1 MKVASYKVLIA
12 GLQYDV
18 VYKPGEE
25 MQGNLGLANFN
36 LQEISINANA
46 TTQTQQVAVLHEVL
60 HIISDSYNLKM
71 SEEQVKFLTHG
82 ILAFKHDNPG
92 NTIL

>member
-1 MKVASYKVLIA
+1 MTNTKVRIA
-12 GLQYDV
+12 GLAYDIK
-18 VYKPGEE
+18 YKSGEE

-36 LQEISINANA
+36 LQEISINAAA
-46 TTQTQQVAVLHEVL
+46 TEQTQQVAVLHEVL
-60 HIISDSYNLKM
+60 HIISDSFNLKM

-82 ILAFKHDNPG
+82 IIAFKHDNPG

>member
-1 MKVASYKVLIA
+1 MTNTKVRIA

-18 VYKPGEE
+18 VYKSGEE

-36 LQEISINANA
+36 QQEISINAAA
-46 TTQTQQVAVLHEVL
+46 TQQTQQVAVLHEIL
-60 HIISDSYNLKM
+60 HIISDSFNLKM
-71 SEEQVKFLTHG
+71 SEEQVKILTHG
-82 ILAFKHDNPG
+82 IIAFKHDNPG

>member
-1 MKVASYKVLIA
+1 MTNTKVVIA

-18 VYKPGEE
+18 VYKPGDQ
-25 MQGNLGLANFN
+25 MGGNLGLANFN
-36 LQEISINANA
+36 LQEISINTAA
-46 TTQTQQVAVLHEVL
+46 TQQTQQVAVLHEVL

-71 SEEQVKFLTHG
+71 TEEQVKFLTHG
-82 ILAFKHDNPG
+82 IIAFKHDNPG